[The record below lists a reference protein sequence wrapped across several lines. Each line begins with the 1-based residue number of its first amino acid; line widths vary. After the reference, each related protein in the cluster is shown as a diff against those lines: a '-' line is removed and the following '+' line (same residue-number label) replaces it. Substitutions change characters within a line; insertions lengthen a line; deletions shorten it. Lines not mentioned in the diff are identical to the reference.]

1 MVNYKKRKK
10 RIKRQLLKRIKEDQ
24 RIKVHAINAVLPAEE
39 LQSPIISFTEKE
51 IPSADLYLGKY
62 DMENKEYQVLLDN
75 RYKGT
80 VKPIERF
87 VNFNASIL
95 HYCSD
100 CRKEW
105 YSKPLWLLTSAN
117 QEHIC
122 GVDTS
127 RVNPGNVRKKLT
139 TNDKLQMYKMAE
151 QGISKTK
158 IANHFGISRPTV
170 ISHLRKAGLN

>member
-1 MVNYKKRKK
+1 MANNKKRKK
-10 RIKRQLLKRIKEDQ
+10 RIKRQLLKRIKEDHK
-24 RIKVHAINAVLPAEE
+24 IKVKALNGVLPIEE
-39 LQSPIISFTEKE
+39 LASPVDSKE

-62 DMENKEYQVLLDN
+62 DKENKEYQVLLDN

-127 RVNPGNVRKKLT
+127 RVNPKNIRKKLT
-139 TNDKLQMYKMAE
+139 TDDKLQMYKMAE

-170 ISHLRKAGLN
+170 ISHLKKAGLN